1 MPGAQHIQIVERLS
15 AQIDGPLSITICLTP
30 APDVKTFSKA
40 GASCIALGS
49 ALMRSLLGMIRYK
62 AEEILAF
69 GRFNNLDKAIPVD
82 SLNSLL
88 R

>member
-1 MPGAQHIQIVERLS
+1 MHYDRSYAGVPGCQ
-15 AQIDGPLSITICLTP
+15 
-30 APDVKTFSKA
+30 KTFSKA

-49 ALMRSLLGMIRYK
+49 ALMRSLLGMLRYK

-69 GRFNNLDKAIPVD
+69 GQFNNLEKAIPVN